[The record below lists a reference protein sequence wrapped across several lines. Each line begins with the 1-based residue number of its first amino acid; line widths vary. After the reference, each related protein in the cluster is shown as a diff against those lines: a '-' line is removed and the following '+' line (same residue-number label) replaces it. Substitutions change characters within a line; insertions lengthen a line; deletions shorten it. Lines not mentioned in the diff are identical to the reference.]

1 MRLCETAVVYEC
13 ECCGFQVIVDTRTD
27 PNPPEECEACK
38 AENARH
44 SHTRVQGINLDSSST
59 LAEVNARRG
68 FPVEATP

>member
-13 ECCGFQVIVDTRTD
+13 EYCGFQVIVDSRTD
-27 PNPPEECEACK
+27 PNPPDECEACK

-44 SHTRVQGINLDSSST
+44 SQLDNSPT

-68 FPVEATP
+68 FPAEAPA